1 MKRKYFGLMILV
13 FGLSLT
19 AACSKNLMPPEE
31 LAGGSVAE
39 SEVSETASDGSVDGF
54 DRSGDSG
61 PGFNISEQTV
71 GESGAFTTSGPEGSG
86 SADASADSGSGDM
99 ASSDSRDFGS
109 ESGGMPDDGYTGHGT
124 GDPFS
129 GGSGSADASAD
140 SGSGDM
146 ASSGSRDF
154 GSGSGMPGDGYTGH
168 HKGDP
173 FSGGSDGEVA
183 AKTGDGDKEARL
195 QTFSPTRDLSDIHF
209 KFDKHDL
216 DDGSRAILR
225 KNASF
230 LKANPMAKIEI
241 QGHCDERGTN
251 NYNIALGER
260 RAQSTKMYL
269 VSQGINASRI
279 HTISYGEEKPFCF
292 DRNESCWLDNRRA
305 HFMIGR

>member
-1 MKRKYFGLMILV
+1 MKRKYFGLMVLV

-39 SEVSETASDGSVDGF
+39 SEVSETASAGSVDGI

-61 PGFNISEQTV
+61 SGFNISEETV
-71 GESGAFTTSGPEGSG
+71 GESGAFTTSGP
-86 SADASADSGSGDM
+86 
-99 ASSDSRDFGS
+99 
-109 ESGGMPDDGYTGHGT
+109 
-124 GDPFS
+124 

-168 HKGDP
+168 GKGDP
-173 FSGGSDGEVA
+173 FSGGSGSADKGDDSGPGDMADSRDFGSESGGMPGDGYTGHG
-183 AKTGDGDKEARL
+183 TGDSFSGGSDGAAGGSDRGVKEARRL
-195 QTFSPTRDLSDIHF
+195 QTFSPTRELSDIHF
-209 KFDKHDL
+209 KFDKYDL
-216 DDGSRAILR
+216 DNDSRAILK

-269 VSQGINASRI
+269 VSQGINESRI

-292 DRNESCWLDNRRA
+292 DRNEGCWLENRRA

>member
-1 MKRKYFGLMILV
+1 MKRKYFGLMVLV

-39 SEVSETASDGSVDGF
+39 SEVSETASAGSVDGI

-61 PGFNISEQTV
+61 SGFNISEETV

-86 SADASADSGSGDM
+86 SADKGDDSGPGDM
-99 ASSDSRDFGS
+99 ADSRDFGS

-129 GGSGSADASAD
+129 GGSGSDASAD
-140 SGSGDM
+140 
-146 ASSGSRDF
+146 
-154 GSGSGMPGDGYTGH
+154 SGSGMPGDGYTGH

-195 QTFSPTRDLSDIHF
+195 QTFSPTRGLSDIHF

-216 DDGSRAILR
+216 DDDSRAILK

-269 VSQGINASRI
+269 VSQGINESRI

-292 DRNESCWLDNRRA
+292 DRNEGCWLENRRA

>member
-1 MKRKYFGLMILV
+1 MVLV

-39 SEVSETASDGSVDGF
+39 SEVSETASAGSVDGI

-61 PGFNISEQTV
+61 SGFNISEETV
-71 GESGAFTTSGPEGSG
+71 GESGAFTTSGPEVSG
-86 SADASADSGSGDM
+86 SADASADS
-99 ASSDSRDFGS
+99 
-109 ESGGMPDDGYTGHGT
+109 
-124 GDPFS
+124 
-129 GGSGSADASAD
+129 D

-195 QTFSPTRDLSDIHF
+195 RTFSPTRDLSDIHF

-216 DDGSRAILR
+216 DDDSRAILK

-269 VSQGINASRI
+269 VSQGINESRI
-279 HTISYGEEKPFCF
+279 RTISYGEEKPFCF
-292 DRNESCWLDNRRA
+292 DRNEGCWLENRRA
-305 HFMIGR
+305 HFMIDR

>member
-1 MKRKYFGLMILV
+1 MKRKYFGLMVLV

-39 SEVSETASDGSVDGF
+39 SEVSETASAGSVDGI

-61 PGFNISEQTV
+61 SGFNISEETV
-71 GESGAFTTSGPEGSG
+71 GESGAFTTSGPE
-86 SADASADSGSGDM
+86 
-99 ASSDSRDFGS
+99 
-109 ESGGMPDDGYTGHGT
+109 
-124 GDPFS
+124 
-129 GGSGSADASAD
+129 GSGSADASAD

-168 HKGDP
+168 GTGDP
-173 FSGGSDGEVA
+173 FSGGSGSADKGDDSGPGDMADSRDFGSESGGMPGDGYTGHG
-183 AKTGDGDKEARL
+183 TGDSFSGGSDGAAGGSDRGVKEARRL
-195 QTFSPTRDLSDIHF
+195 QTFSPTRELSDIHF
-209 KFDKHDL
+209 KFDKYDL
-216 DDGSRAILR
+216 DNDSRAILK

-269 VSQGINASRI
+269 VSQGINESRI

-292 DRNESCWLDNRRA
+292 DRNEGCWLENRRA

>member
-1 MKRKYFGLMILV
+1 MKRKYFGLMVLV

-39 SEVSETASDGSVDGF
+39 SEVSETASAGSVDGI

-61 PGFNISEQTV
+61 SGFNISEETV

-86 SADASADSGSGDM
+86 SADKGDDSGLGDM
-99 ASSDSRDFGS
+99 ADSRDFGS

-129 GGSGSADASAD
+129 GGSGSADKGDD
-140 SGSGDM
+140 SGPGDM
-146 ASSGSRDF
+146 ADSRDF
-154 GSGSGMPGDGYTGH
+154 GSESGGMPGDGYTGH
-168 HKGDP
+168 GTGDS
-173 FSGGSDGEVA
+173 FSGGSDGA
-183 AKTGDGDKEARL
+183 AGGSDRGVKEARRL
-195 QTFSPTRDLSDIHF
+195 QTFSPTRELSDIHF
-209 KFDKHDL
+209 KFDKYDL
-216 DDGSRAILR
+216 DNDSRAILK

-269 VSQGINASRI
+269 VSQGINESRI

-292 DRNESCWLDNRRA
+292 DRNEGCWLENRRA

>member
-1 MKRKYFGLMILV
+1 MKRKYFGLMVLV

-39 SEVSETASDGSVDGF
+39 SEVSETASAGSVDGI

-61 PGFNISEQTV
+61 SGFNISEETV

-86 SADASADSGSGDM
+86 SADKGDDSGPGDM
-99 ASSDSRDFGS
+99 ADSRDFGS
-109 ESGGMPDDGYTGHGT
+109 ESGGMPD
-124 GDPFS
+124 
-129 GGSGSADASAD
+129 
-140 SGSGDM
+140 
-146 ASSGSRDF
+146 
-154 GSGSGMPGDGYTGH
+154 DGYTGH

-183 AKTGDGDKEARL
+183 AKKGDGDKEARL
-195 QTFSPTRDLSDIHF
+195 RTFSPTRDLSDIHF

-216 DDGSRAILR
+216 DDDSRAILK

-269 VSQGINASRI
+269 VSQGINESRI

-292 DRNESCWLDNRRA
+292 DRNEGCWLENRRA

>member
-1 MKRKYFGLMILV
+1 MKRKYFGLMVLV

-39 SEVSETASDGSVDGF
+39 SEVSETASAGSVDGI

-61 PGFNISEQTV
+61 SGFNISEETV
-71 GESGAFTTSGPEGSG
+71 GESGAFTTSGPEVSG
-86 SADASADSGSGDM
+86 SADASAD
-99 ASSDSRDFGS
+99 
-109 ESGGMPDDGYTGHGT
+109 
-124 GDPFS
+124 
-129 GGSGSADASAD
+129 
-140 SGSGDM
+140 
-146 ASSGSRDF
+146 
-154 GSGSGMPGDGYTGH
+154 SGSGMPGDGYTGH

-195 QTFSPTRDLSDIHF
+195 RTFSPTRDLSDIHF

-216 DDGSRAILR
+216 DDDSRAILK

-269 VSQGINASRI
+269 VSQGINESRI
-279 HTISYGEEKPFCF
+279 RTISYGEEKPFCF
-292 DRNESCWLDNRRA
+292 DRNEGCWLENRRA
-305 HFMIGR
+305 HFMIDR